1 MRTVVVFLML
11 VGVAA
16 PLHAA
21 AGAQSRTARADVCV
35 TIDDAHDALSPQERT
50 AATVLVSRQF
60 ELAGR
65 RVVSGS
71 CAEPYTV
78 SHVRLGETIVVIL
91 SGADDRR
98 EGTARGLD
106 DLPALYSQMVRSMV
120 TGRPM
125 TGFNVVDRTN
135 VTASQASPQ
144 RVQSDSFAYARLGYG
159 AIFGNQTQGVPSV
172 GLLGYRHEVESF
184 GIDVSFMNFQF
195 KSANGAY
202 SSTSSSGSWIKL
214 EALHLRRPA
223 ANQTTYLGGGLS
235 WGGTSSSDNG
245 LNRWEHSGGSGLQGE
260 LTAGYEVARAS
271 TVRLFVQADATLPFY
286 TLTSNSYS
294 SVSNT
299 RPSVTTRHQYA
310 PSLAISMG
318 LGWQRN
324 RRR

>member
-1 MRTVVVFLML
+1 MC
-11 VGVAA
+11 VA
-16 PLHAA
+16 
-21 AGAQSRTARADVCV
+21 
-35 TIDDAHDALSPQERT
+35 IDDAHDALSPQERT
-50 AATVLVSRQF
+50 AAIVLVARQF

-71 CAEPYTV
+71 CDVPYTV
-78 SHVRLGETIVVIL
+78 SHVRLGDTIVVIL
-91 SGADDRR
+91 SGANERR
-98 EGTARGLD
+98 DGTARGLD
-106 DLPALYSQMVRSMV
+106 DLPALYGQMVRSIV

-144 RVQSDSFAYARLGYG
+144 RVQSNSFAYARLGYG
-159 AIFGNQTQGVPSV
+159 AIFGNQTHGVPSI
-172 GLLGYRHEVESF
+172 GLLGYRHEVDSF

-195 KSANGAY
+195 KSANDGY
-202 SSTSSSGSWIKL
+202 GNGSISGSWLKL
-214 EALHLRRPA
+214 EALHFKRPL
-223 ANQTTYLGGGLS
+223 ANQTTYFGGGLS

-260 LTAGYEVARAS
+260 LTAGYEVARSS

-294 SVSNT
+294 SASNT
-299 RPSVTTRHQYA
+299 RPIITTRHQYA

-324 RRR
+324 RGGRH